1 MKKILTYFIQGLLLV
16 APIFVTGY
24 IVYKIFQSVDGL
36 LNTYIEKYLK
46 FNIPGMG
53 ILLIFIILVLLGIAG
68 ETILARPIKKF
79 VTQTLEKLPFLKLI
93 YTSVN
98 DIFSAFVGKQRRFHH
113 PVLVLIN
120 KENDLWKIGFITNE
134 APLGIDLTEVVAVYF
149 PHSYAFSGEIYFVP
163 NSSIRQISMR
173 PTEAMKFIISGGVS
187 GKGIILSNKYDKA

>member
-1 MKKILTYFIQGLLLV
+1 MKKLFTYFIQGLLLV

-36 LNTYIEKYLK
+36 LNTYIENYLG

-53 ILLIFIILVLLGIAG
+53 LLMIFIILVLLGMAG
-68 ETILARPIKKF
+68 ETIFARPIKKI
-79 VTQTLEKLPFLKLI
+79 VNRSLDKLPFLKLI

-98 DIFSAFVGKQRRFHH
+98 DIFSAFVGKERRFHH

-120 KENDLWKIGFITNE
+120 KENNLWKIGFITDE
-134 APLGIDLTEVVAVYF
+134 APVGIGLTDVVAVYF

-163 NSSIRQISMR
+163 TSSIRQISMR

-187 GKGIILSNKYDKA
+187 GKGITLSNRYDKG